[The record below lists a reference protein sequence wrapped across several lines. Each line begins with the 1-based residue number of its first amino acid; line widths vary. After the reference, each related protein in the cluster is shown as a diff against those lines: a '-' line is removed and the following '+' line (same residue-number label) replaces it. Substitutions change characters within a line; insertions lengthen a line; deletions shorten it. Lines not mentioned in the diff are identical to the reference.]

1 MVKDKTTV
9 IEYARLPLHQSHLT
23 TAPREFNDLVNM
35 TPNELRAWLAEEQ
48 SQSSGWMGA
57 SASGETVGH
66 ESGRRI
72 VDVLEQN
79 PSKDP
84 SGYSDEDLEH
94 MRRVVS
100 YCKRHL
106 AQEEHAKRDTG
117 SRSYRSL
124 KNWGHDALKE

>member
-48 SQSSGWMGA
+48 SQSPGWTGA

-66 ESGRRI
+66 ER
-72 VDVLEQN
+72 
-79 PSKDP
+79 
-84 SGYSDEDLEH
+84 
-94 MRRVVS
+94 
-100 YCKRHL
+100 
-106 AQEEHAKRDTG
+106 
-117 SRSYRSL
+117 
-124 KNWGHDALKE
+124 